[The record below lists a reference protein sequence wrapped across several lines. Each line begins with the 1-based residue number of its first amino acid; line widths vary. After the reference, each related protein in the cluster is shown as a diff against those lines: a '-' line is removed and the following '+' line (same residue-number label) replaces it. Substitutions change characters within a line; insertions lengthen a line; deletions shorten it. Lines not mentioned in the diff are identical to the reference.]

1 MKRTIQIKSKKC
13 KTTRKTIFPN
23 EDLAN
28 RAMFRAWGHDP
39 NIDIKDMHTYLC
51 PDSDVNSPHWHF
63 GHISYYQKY
72 LEKNGR
78 TETEIIIPS

>member
-1 MKRTIQIKSKKC
+1 MGRTIQYGKPKKC
-13 KTTRKTIFPN
+13 KVQNKTNFKS
-23 EDLAN
+23 EDMAN

-39 NIDIKDMHTYLC
+39 SIDIKDMHTYLC
-51 PDSDVNSPHWHF
+51 PHSEPQNPHWHF

-78 TETEIIIPS
+78 TATTEA

>member
-51 PDSDVNSPHWHF
+51 PDSDVSNPHWHF
-63 GHISYYQKY
+63 GHISYYQRY

-78 TETEIIIPS
+78 TETEAIIPS